1 MNEDGS
7 ARYGAAD
14 LLDSPPEKAFDR
26 ISELVAKLLHVP
38 VSLVTILDAQRQFFK
53 SARGLSSPWSE
64 ARETP
69 LTHSLCQ
76 HVARTGLPLVVNEA
90 RTHPLVC
97 DNLAISDLG
106 VEAYLGFPVRS
117 PDGSVIGA
125 LCAID
130 RVSRSW
136 TGAEQGIMHDLVEI
150 LETELTL
157 RDEIRRRREAEAA
170 RQILMREME
179 HRVKNSF
186 AKVQAIVSL
195 SLRGRHDLDDIRK
208 SISQRIGALAKT
220 QSLLV
225 NTSGQAASLEA
236 VLRNELGY
244 YDEDG
249 SLSLTGPTVSLCED
263 DAILIGMLVHELAT
277 NAAKYGAIAL
287 GGDLAIAWNEV
298 DADHR
303 RRLKLEWRES
313 GCALSGP
320 PARTGFGT
328 SLLDAL
334 VVRQSRGSIS
344 RDWRPEGLR
353 LIAEFGLAAPTVA
366 VPETINEWTA
376 ATTLA

>member
-53 SARGLSSPWSE
+53 SARGLTSPWSE

-76 HVARTGLPLVVNEA
+76 HVARTGNPLIVNEA
-90 RTHPLVC
+90 RTDPLVR

-106 VEAYLGFPVRS
+106 VEAYLGFPVRA

-130 RVSRSW
+130 RVPRSW

-157 RDEIRRRREAEAA
+157 REEIRRRREAEAA

-249 SLSLTGPTVSLCED
+249 SLTLSGPAVALCED
-263 DAILIGMLVHELAT
+263 DAILVGMLVHELAT

-287 GGDLAIAWNEV
+287 GGNLAIDWNEV
-298 DADHR
+298 DAEQR
-303 RRLKLEWRES
+303 RRLKLEWRET
-313 GCALSGP
+313 GCILSGP
-320 PARTGFGT
+320 PATTGFGT

-334 VVRQSRGSIS
+334 VVRQSRGSIG
-344 RDWRPEGLR
+344 RDWRPEGL
-353 LIAEFGLAAPTVA
+353 LLTAEFGLAPPTVA
-366 VPETINEWTA
+366 VPETIDEWTA
-376 ATTLA
+376 ATTLS

>member
-26 ISELVAKLLHVP
+26 ISELVAKLLQVP

-53 SARGLSSPWSE
+53 SARGLTSPWSE

-76 HVARTGLPLVVNEA
+76 HVARTGAPLIVNEA
-90 RTHPLVC
+90 RTDPLVR
-97 DNLAISDLG
+97 DNLAIADLG
-106 VEAYLGFPVRS
+106 VESYLGFPVHA
-117 PDGSVIGA
+117 PDGSIIGA

-130 RVSRSW
+130 RVPRSW

-150 LETELTL
+150 LETELNL
-157 RDEIRRRREAEAA
+157 REEIRRRREAEEA

-195 SLRGRHDLDDIRK
+195 SLRGRRDLDDIRQ

-236 VLRNELGY
+236 VLLNELGY

-249 SLSLTGPTVSLCED
+249 SLSLAGPVVALCED
-263 DAILIGMLVHELAT
+263 DAILVGMLVHELAT

-287 GGDLAIAWNEV
+287 GGDLAIGWNEV
-298 DADHR
+298 DTEDR
-303 RRLKLEWRES
+303 RRLLLEWRES

-320 PARTGFGT
+320 PEKTGFGT

-334 VVRQSRGSIS
+334 VVRQSRGRIT
-344 RDWRPEGLR
+344 RDWRPEGL
-353 LIAEFGLAAPTVA
+353 LMVAEFDLAPPTVA
-366 VPETINEWTA
+366 VPETIDEWRA
-376 ATTLA
+376 ALT